1 MSFKNVLENFAYF
14 RRDAE
19 TQNKENDMNTYGHHE
34 YEHRFG
40 MAIDLDICT
49 GCNSCST
56 ACYAENNLAVVG
68 KEKFEC
74 TGFVLNDIGMRLKA
88 IFLSRAPNLFQ

>member
-1 MSFKNVLENFAYF
+1 MSLKNILDNFSYY

-19 TQNKENDMNTYGHHE
+19 DGGHHE

-40 MAIDLDICT
+40 MSIDLDICT
-49 GCNSCST
+49 GCNACST

-68 KEKFEC
+68 NRGC
-74 TGFVLNDIGMRLKA
+74 H
-88 IFLSRAPNLFQ
+88 